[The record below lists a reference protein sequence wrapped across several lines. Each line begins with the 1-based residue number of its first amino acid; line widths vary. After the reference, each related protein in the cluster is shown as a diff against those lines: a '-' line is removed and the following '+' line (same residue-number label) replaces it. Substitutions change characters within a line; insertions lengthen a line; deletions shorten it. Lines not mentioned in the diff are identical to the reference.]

1 MAARTHDWHTVVLLY
16 MSFQTVLVRNLFTV
30 DGKTVT
36 HCESAAA
43 CASVSC
49 CMVIPVNFF
58 LGSSYYFPLSLNWM
72 LILTSTS
79 GFLLLGLVEGFE
91 KKLVTS

>member
-1 MAARTHDWHTVVLLY
+1 MIGTLLY
-16 MSFQTVLVRNLFTV
+16 MSFQTVFVRNQFTV

-43 CASVSC
+43 FASVSC

-58 LGSSYYFPLSLNWM
+58 LGSSSNYFQHSLNCM
-72 LILTSTS
+72 LILTSRS

-91 KKLVTS
+91 EKLVTC